1 MTTID
6 LTRARELSDRIAD
19 RRDWYEFDP
28 SANCPAASAMLRTL
42 AAEVERLSALQ
53 EDYAQR
59 GHRIS
64 ALVAEV
70 ERLQAAQA
78 VPAEHLPTA
87 AHIQEL
93 AQEAVGQI
101 MEQAQVFAS
110 AWSLVG
116 GRFDSGNA
124 MSDADDAKAELHTM
138 VRSLADL
145 AAQTVRP
152 ASPGATPPAT
162 AQAPQAEPVVFARRW
177 KIAADGFGLQR
188 DDEGGPYVHIDDAL
202 DVLHASLAKP
212 DPQAEPVAQGLTDE
226 EADAIYRQWAHD
238 DDMKSVR
245 ALVRVVERNRA
256 AAWGVKL
263 EGGNHE

>member
-1 MTTID
+1 MID

-152 ASPGATPPAT
+152 ASPGATQPA
-162 AQAPQAEPVVFARRW
+162 PAEGER
-177 KIAADGFGLQR
+177 
-188 DDEGGPYVHIDDAL
+188 
-202 DVLHASLAKP
+202 
-212 DPQAEPVAQGLTDE
+212 
-226 EADAIYRQWAHD
+226 EADPP
-238 DDMKSVR
+238 K
-245 ALVRVVERNRA
+245 A